1 MKPKINIYKV
11 MWVSSIFILLI
22 TILIMVMDYKINYQ
36 GIQLETEYVYFYN
49 CDGEICTSQIKDTSK
64 ELYSTFDCENQSC
77 PVYKGI
83 INEDY
88 AILEEPAGQILY
100 NYKTGVKITAGYD
113 SYIFINNK
121 YIITSK
127 ADKYGII
134 TDEDDVIVD
143 TIYNQ
148 IGIQEENNLKGYNNE
163 MIIALKDNKYGLISY
178 KDGSIKEDFKYDSK
192 EKLLEK
198 LK

>member
-1 MKPKINIYKV
+1 MKAKINIFKLI
-11 MWVSSIFILLI
+11 WVSSIFLLLI
-22 TILIMVMDYKINYQ
+22 AILIMVMDYKINYQ
-36 GIQLETEYVYFYN
+36 GIKLETDYVYFYN

-88 AILEEPAGQILY
+88 AILEESAGQVLY

-113 SYIFINNK
+113 SYVFITNK
-121 YIITSK
+121 YIITNK
-127 ADKYGII
+127 GEKYGII
-134 TDEDDVIVD
+134 TDEDDIIVD
-143 TIYNQ
+143 TIYDQ
-148 IGIQEENNLKGYNNE
+148 IGIQEENNLIGYNTE
-163 MIIALKDNKYGLISY
+163 CIVAKRDNKYGLISY
-178 KDGSIKEDFKYDSK
+178 KDGSIKEEFKYDNT